1 MPRHIPCPCTSPS
14 RRRRGGRRIH
24 LIQAGWFA
32 NDFIERGF
40 KEAAQAFCPSVRALF
55 LDGRQPEIRAGI
67 WFAADVFTS
76 LSDNIQETFG
86 LAPIEAMAAGLPVVV
101 SDWNGYRD
109 TVRHGVD
116 GFAVPT
122 LMPPPGLGTD
132 LALRHDLDVDSYDFY
147 IGAASQC
154 VSVDVE
160 KAADSYA
167 RLATDSELRR
177 TMGAAGR
184 RRAEERYDWRVVIAA
199 YHELWNELAER
210 RRAAGQI
217 PSRSPNAPA
226 DPLRDDPFT
235 LFEGYPTE
243 IIGLDAVVSLAPGV
257 DTGADA
263 AARLAHVRRLHM
275 NEFAARLLA
284 SGEDRKAALH
294 HLAER
299 GPCAVGDLLALFP
312 GDRARL
318 MHRTLGWLAKY
329 GFVRIAEGV
338 ATSVPRRRS

>member
-1 MPRHIPCPCTSPS
+1 MYLALEEAA
-14 RRRRGGRRIH
+14 RRSGTRIH

-32 NDFIERGF
+32 SESIEREF
-40 KEAAQAFCPSVRALF
+40 KAAAAFCPSVRALF
-55 LDGRQPEIRAGI
+55 LDGRRPEIRAGI

-86 LAPIEAMAAGLPVVV
+86 LAPVEAMAAGLPVVV
-101 SDWNGYRD
+101 SDWDGYRD

-132 LALRHDLDVDSYDFY
+132 LALRHDLNVDSYDFY

-154 VSVDVE
+154 VSVDVAA
-160 KAADSYA
+160 AADAYTL
-167 RLATDSELRR
+167 LASDPELRR
-177 TMGAAGR
+177 AMGAAGR
-184 RRAEERYDWRVVIAA
+184 RRAEERFDWPVVIGACQ
-199 YHELWNELAER
+199 ELWAELAER
-210 RRAAGQI
+210 RRAAGEST
-217 PSRSPNAPA
+217 SRGPDVPA
-226 DPLRDDPFT
+226 DPLREDPFT
-235 LFEGYPTE
+235 LFASYPTG
-243 IIGLDAVVSLAPGV
+243 IIRLDAVVSLAPSV
-257 DTGADA
+257 DTGVDA

-284 SGEDRKAALH
+284 SDEDRKAALR

-329 GFVRIAEGV
+329 GLVRIAAGV
-338 ATSVPRRRS
+338 PNSVSRWR